1 MDRKFSSIL
10 DELTHSPLRDR
21 ELFIEHR
28 ADQVIASFNNLARLI
43 RESYGDEVAA
53 DLQKRL
59 LNSIRTGDAEKF
71 RRGIKSVRRDGTNDT
86 DV

>member
-1 MDRKFSSIL
+1 MNRKFSSIL

-28 ADQVIASFNNLARLI
+28 ADQVVASFNNLVRLI
-43 RESYGDEVAA
+43 NESYGEEVSA

-59 LNSIRTGDAEKF
+59 LNSIRTGDPEKF
-71 RRGIKSVRRDGTNDT
+71 RRGIKSVKREGKDGGDI
-86 DV
+86 